1 MSLII
6 DFNDSDFKGFQTVI
20 NISDC
25 LNIPDIVTKARTKL
39 VENLKFLNLV
49 ALASKAEIKN
59 FYIMGLTFEEINVM
73 GRPVVIY
80 GYNEYIDNIFTPTSN
95 YEYNPWNSLN
105 DYGFNNFTDAIIGP
119 NP

>member
-6 DFNDSDFKGFQTVI
+6 VFNDSDFRGFQTVI

-25 LNIPDIVTKARTKL
+25 LTIPDIISKARTKL
-39 VENLKFLNLV
+39 IESLKFLNLV
-49 ALASKAEIKN
+49 ALTSKAEIKN

-80 GYNEYIDNIFTPTSN
+80 GYNEYIDNIFTPDCF
-95 YEYNPWNSLN
+95 EYNPWNSSS
-105 DYGFNNFTDAIIGP
+105 DYGFNTFSDAIIGP